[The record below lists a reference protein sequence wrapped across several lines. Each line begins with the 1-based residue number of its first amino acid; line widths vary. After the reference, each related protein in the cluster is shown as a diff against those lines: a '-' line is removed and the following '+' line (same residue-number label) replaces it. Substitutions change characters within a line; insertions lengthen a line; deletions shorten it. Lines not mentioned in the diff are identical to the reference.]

1 MVKTV
6 KMSDENYLRL
16 TKLAGK
22 LQSEWGKPVSIDA
35 ALEFMQKSR
44 EISEFS
50 GAWQGSEKQTQKTVQ
65 GIKERW
71 RTWGL
76 DYLKQRAKKE

>member
-1 MVKTV
+1 MVKTI
-6 KMSDENYLRL
+6 KISDENYLRL
-16 TKLAGK
+16 TRLAGK
-22 LQSEWGKPVSIDA
+22 LQQGWGMPVSIDG

-44 EISEFS
+44 EISEFA
-50 GAWQGSEKQTQKTVQ
+50 GAWQGTEKQTQKTVQ
-65 GIKERW
+65 GIKDRW